1 MFTCNVF
8 CILTLNLAG
17 MNGYYLQFM
26 LPLTFFERWFTHERN
41 PLIEG
46 RHITEA
52 EAREYKKQMVA
63 AIKKRG
69 LEFHACGHGWTC
81 APYDLPA
88 GGWEVFEGEIDEETK
103 NDFALVGGKRELWQG
118 IPLNTEL
125 CYSKASV
132 RKKVAD
138 FCVSY
143 IKENPEIDII
153 HFTLSD
159 GLYNHCECDE
169 CRKYLPSELM
179 VMILNDVDNRL
190 TKEGIDTKITV
201 TLYHE
206 LLWAPEQVKLN
217 DSKRFLLLFC
227 PITRRYTEAYN
238 EMGTI
243 PDVKPYERNKGD
255 YPESV
260 EENYTYLKAWQNTS
274 RADGFSFEYYYWV
287 GEHYADF
294 GSINLANVIY
304 RDIHG
309 LDSMRLSGIV
319 SCQSQRSFMPTG
331 LGSYVMAKSLFDTE
345 RSFEEI
351 TDEYF
356 IGAYGEYADIFKTH
370 FVKLSGLARLER
382 SGEKYNRVKNEA
394 ENMKL
399 KIKELADMSDCCHS
413 LSVRYAQ
420 YHCDLLIKTAKAEAA
435 TVDKGYEG
443 ALDKWRELITF
454 VRKTENEVQPV
465 FDVFQYLADL
475 FEIKHTELKKYQ
487 L

>member
-8 CILTLNLAG
+8 CILTLKLAG

-81 APYDLPA
+81 TPYDLPA

-125 CYSKASV
+125 CYSKAYV

-169 CRKYLPSELM
+169 CRKYLPSVLM
-179 VMILNDVDNRL
+179 VMILNDVD
-190 TKEGIDTKITV
+190 K
-201 TLYHE
+201 Y
-206 LLWAPEQVKLN
+206 
-217 DSKRFLLLFC
+217 
-227 PITRRYTEAYN
+227 
-238 EMGTI
+238 
-243 PDVKPYERNKGD
+243 
-255 YPESV
+255 
-260 EENYTYLKAWQNTS
+260 S
-274 RADGFSFEYYYWV
+274 RVLSRGGYM
-287 GEHYADF
+287 
-294 GSINLANVIY
+294 L
-304 RDIHG
+304 
-309 LDSMRLSGIV
+309 LSG
-319 SCQSQRSFMPTG
+319 F
-331 LGSYVMAKSLFDTE
+331 YFDE
-345 RSFEEI
+345 V
-351 TDEYF
+351 
-356 IGAYGEYADIFKTH
+356 AM
-370 FVKLSGLARLER
+370 V
-382 SGEKYNRVKNEA
+382 
-394 ENMKL
+394 
-399 KIKELADMSDCCHS
+399 
-413 LSVRYAQ
+413 
-420 YHCDLLIKTAKAEAA
+420 AEAA
-435 TVDKGYEG
+435 AKYGMKFDSSKEDNKW
-443 ALDKWRELITF
+443 ALLKLIK
-454 VRKTENEVQPV
+454 V
-465 FDVFQYLADL
+465 
-475 FEIKHTELKKYQ
+475 
-487 L
+487 

>member
-8 CILTLNLAG
+8 CILTLKLAG

-153 HFTLSD
+153 
-159 GLYNHCECDE
+159 
-169 CRKYLPSELM
+169 
-179 VMILNDVDNRL
+179 
-190 TKEGIDTKITV
+190 
-201 TLYHE
+201 
-206 LLWAPEQVKLN
+206 
-217 DSKRFLLLFC
+217 
-227 PITRRYTEAYN
+227 
-238 EMGTI
+238 
-243 PDVKPYERNKGD
+243 
-255 YPESV
+255 
-260 EENYTYLKAWQNTS
+260 LKAWQNTS

-370 FVKLSGLARLER
+370 FVKLSELARLER